1 MKETK
6 HIHEK
11 IRDYTNRWRDMPC
24 SLIQKISVVKMATLP
39 KAIYRFNTIS
49 IKFPIQSPSNG
60 LFHRIRTKSCAIC
73 METHTNTIQIIKAI
87 LRKEKRAAGIKLS
100 DFRL

>member
-24 SLIQKISVVKMATLP
+24 FLIQKISVVKMAILP

-73 METHTNTIQIIKAI
+73 METHTHTHNPNNQSNLEKG
-87 LRKEKRAAGIKLS
+87 KESCRNQVL
-100 DFRL
+100 